1 MKANKEIRVYGTLLN
16 HTLDA
21 NKSNG
26 TKGVDNDFH
35 NDALAYAYQLYDGR
49 FFPNQDTIENYQD
62 MINKR
67 LSAISYADTNGGVTT
82 ISNRNG
88 SKGNP
93 YVLVV
98 DGNTN
103 IKGNLYIDGDLYYKD
118 GDVYKPVDLSDIIN
132 RLDALEA
139 GMLWEI
145 NGEGRVQA
153 KNGRAAVA
161 HGFYDSE
168 MAS

>member
-1 MKANKEIRVYGTLLN
+1 
-16 HTLDA
+16 
-21 NKSNG
+21 
-26 TKGVDNDFH
+26 
-35 NDALAYAYQLYDGR
+35 
-49 FFPNQDTIENYQD
+49 

-132 RLDALEA
+132 RLNALEA